1 MAWVSV
7 VPRRAIFSQEINGRI
22 GVYRNVFDVL
32 VEYKQRCYRYEWP
45 LDRSKDR
52 FHWSSVF
59 LCAIFHLVETE
70 VTPSSIVAVDHH
82 HHQTLSTEREIFFF
96 ILVLRN
102 NGYEYDTASNMCK
115 VFYYERKR
123 GREKKENLNRE
134 FTLTRES
141 SLRNFVSLY
150 FKENKKRIKKII
162 TLKKSWISI

>member
-82 HHQTLSTEREIFFF
+82 HHHQTLSTEREIFFF

-102 NGYEYDTASNMCK
+102 NGYEYDTASNMYK
-115 VFYYERKR
+115 VFYYERE
-123 GREKKENLNRE
+123 GEKK
-134 FTLTRES
+134 
-141 SLRNFVSLY
+141 
-150 FKENKKRIKKII
+150 KKI
-162 TLKKSWISI
+162 

>member
-82 HHQTLSTEREIFFF
+82 HHHQTLSTERETFSSWETTATNTTQ
-96 ILVLRN
+96 LRICVKSFTTR
-102 NGYEYDTASNMCK
+102 ER
-115 VFYYERKR
+115 ERK
-123 GREKKENLNRE
+123 
-134 FTLTRES
+134 
-141 SLRNFVSLY
+141 
-150 FKENKKRIKKII
+150 KRKF
-162 TLKKSWISI
+162 KSWIYSYSRIIVKKFCITLFQRE

>member
-82 HHQTLSTEREIFFF
+82 HHHQTLSTERETFSSWETMATNTTRLRICVKSF
-96 ILVLRN
+96 ITR
-102 NGYEYDTASNMCK
+102 ER
-115 VFYYERKR
+115 ERK
-123 GREKKENLNRE
+123 
-134 FTLTRES
+134 
-141 SLRNFVSLY
+141 
-150 FKENKKRIKKII
+150 KRKF
-162 TLKKSWISI
+162 KSWIYFYSRIIVKKFCIILFQRE

>member
-70 VTPSSIVAVDHH
+70 VIPSSIVAVDHH
-82 HHQTLSTEREIFFF
+82 HHQTLSTERETFSSWETTATNTTQ
-96 ILVLRN
+96 LRICVKSF
-102 NGYEYDTASNMCK
+102 TTK
-115 VFYYERKR
+115 ERE
-123 GREKKENLNRE
+123 GEKKENLNRE